1 MVRPRRSRR
10 PRSRRPLGRPGRR
23 DVEHRV
29 ELRAWLGAA
38 SARRLQGRARRRTDP
53 LLPAALGTRLAAG
66 RPAGGVGWAAARE
79 GAAGPAGRTES
90 ASGQA
95 HDDAGQQDRLQPSR
109 NAGPGC
115 VRRRAMSQLP
125 ARPDPDQLRR
135 QARELHRAALG
146 GDADALRRLRQVSGN
161 AGLSAAQLVI
171 AREYGFASW
180 PRLKAEVERRR
191 AQVDR
196 ADEESAPVAEPGP
209 AAAPPLKSWREMREW
224 AASMLL
230 TRTGQDVTAWNR
242 RVAAA
247 GLADEQALRAWLDS
261 QGVTGYGQAMLVWE
275 RFGYPDFLTADAE
288 ELIAGQYADRPQLR
302 PVLDAVLAA
311 LPAAGPATV
320 QARKTF
326 VSLVTPRR
334 TFAVVQATT
343 ESRVDL
349 GLRLD
354 QENPGGRLLPARDLG
369 AATVRIPLTRPE
381 DVDAEVLGWLRR
393 AYRENA
399 APPAPRRLPRRP
411 APVIGQLTV
420 VIDGFDLPG
429 LTCAPEPGGQVHHN
443 IHVALAGPRKDGR
456 GRGENRPA
464 LVIPGNP
471 WLATEPV
478 PGDSPSARWEVPVTV
493 RRDSDGLY
501 FGGPFVRGDR
511 TDRHLG
517 LAWGDVPGD
526 GTLRLFR
533 GAKLRLVDVDPRLIE
548 EALRPQHRLVAR
560 IRLTD
565 PRGNPVC
572 ARVHPPALTWSAEP
586 THPQPG

>member
-1 MVRPRRSRR
+1 MSR
-10 PRSRRPLGRPGRR
+10 
-23 DVEHRV
+23 
-29 ELRAWLGAA
+29 
-38 SARRLQGRARRRTDP
+38 
-53 LLPAALGTRLAAG
+53 
-66 RPAGGVGWAAARE
+66 
-79 GAAGPAGRTES
+79 
-90 ASGQA
+90 
-95 HDDAGQQDRLQPSR
+95 
-109 NAGPGC
+109 
-115 VRRRAMSQLP
+115 LP
-125 ARPDPDQLRR
+125 ARPDLDQLRR
-135 QARELHRAALG
+135 QARELHRVALA
-146 GDADALRRLRQVSGN
+146 GDASALRRLRQVSGTV
-161 AGLSAAQLVI
+161 GLSAAQLAI

-180 PRLKAEVERRR
+180 PKLKAEVERRR
-191 AQVDR
+191 TQAATGASENEDR
-196 ADEESAPVAEPGP
+196 AREDHADEDSATVAGPG
-209 AAAPPLKSWREMREW
+209 AAVAPPIKSWKEMRDW
-224 AASMLL
+224 AASLLL
-230 TRTGQDVTAWNR
+230 TRTGQDVAAWNR

-247 GLADEQALRAWLDS
+247 GMGDEQVLRAWLDS
-261 QGVTGYGQAMLVWE
+261 HGVTGYGQALLVWE
-275 RFGYPDFLTADAE
+275 RFGYPDFLTADAK
-288 ELIAGQYADRPQLR
+288 ELIASQYADRPQLR

-311 LPAAGPATV
+311 VPAVGPATV

-334 TFAVVQATT
+334 TFAVVQAATK
-343 ESRVDL
+343 SRVDL

-354 QENPGGRLLPARDLG
+354 HENPDGHLLPARDLG

-399 APPAPRRLPRRP
+399 GPPPARRPARRP
-411 APVIGQLTV
+411 APVIGQLIV

-443 IHVALAGPRKDGR
+443 IHVALSGPRKD

-464 LVIPGNP
+464 LVIPDNP
-471 WLATEPV
+471 WLAAEPV
-478 PGDSPSARWEVPVTV
+478 PGDAPSARWEVPVTV
-493 RRDSDGLY
+493 RRDNDGLD
-501 FGGPFVRGDR
+501 FSGPFVRGDR

-533 GAKLRLVDVDPRLIE
+533 GAKLRLVDIDPRLVE
-548 EALRPQHRLVAR
+548 EALRPEHRLVAR

-586 THPQPG
+586 SHPQTG